1 MQKKNR
7 LKQILAFVLAFA
19 MLITGMIPG
28 TMGLNRVKAD
38 EVSSTA
44 QEQDIYFLNE
54 KNEKV
59 YMDSDNTFT
68 LTTDDKGKFVADGV
82 NNPYWDCSRVYVTV
96 KDPNSGNENKKSW
109 YWVRENGDFN
119 PYAQESQ
126 TTVTLYENGEYGT
139 KKLTFTL
146 KITKAESPY
155 VELKAYIGNTEL
167 TTSNPYSVNVADK
180 VSVTFKARKEGETD
194 FSWISPDLLDVKE
207 KNANYGR
214 YDRVNKTFTVLRDD
228 DTAGFTV
235 SLKSN
240 EEVAV
245 SFLLK
250 ANIVQIQDFTVSVPK
265 VAYIDA
271 WNTLAGEQYIGTSYS
286 VSYTPYNTSNRDLKW
301 EDLTPEIAEYSDEV
315 FTNGIVPK
323 KAGIARFLVS
333 SKQNPEVKHEV
344 TMEFKYKN
352 PLEKAFLEK
361 DTLNIETGTR
371 QSLTIHTTPENAT
384 EQRFEWTYSKDG
396 IVKVTDEINGS
407 ITDPTAKETIHTIRA
422 IKSGTVVVTGTP
434 IDNTAGCEPIVFTV
448 NVTKGGTVVNPVDID
463 KIVSDGIASAVGYMN
478 EVQKTYEYNNEWAVI
493 TKYRTGQKLDKKTLN
508 SYYNSV
514 AAKVATW
521 KSTQKPTDIARV
533 SLALSAIGADITDVK
548 GVNLAEMMYN
558 SPLLKT
564 GSNELIWCLIALDA
578 TDIKIP
584 DNAKW
589 TREKMVDALLSF
601 QNENGGYGLYNNK
614 TYDVDLTGM
623 AFQALAPYAKEEK
636 VQASI
641 EKSLEF
647 LQDKLSADYG
657 YDTSETCSQV
667 ILGLSA
673 LKLDPLENGF
683 GTEEKNIFSYF
694 QENYAVPEG
703 GFRHVANGDA
713 NYMGTYQALE
723 ALESYRRYAAGETA
737 FWDMKDVEKF
747 VPDDNSKPASKPATN
762 PSTKPATGTTQKKP
776 ATKVSKPGR
785 VTVKKAKR
793 TGKKIK
799 LQWKKVK
806 GCAGYQVWTSNKKN
820 GKYKLIKTRKGIN
833 TVSYTLKQKTK
844 KKVYVKVR
852 AYKNAGKTKVYGSYS
867 KVKTV
872 K

>member
-1 MQKKNR
+1 MQRKNR
-7 LKQILAFVLAFA
+7 LKQLLAFVLAFA
-19 MLITGMIPG
+19 MLITGIVPG
-28 TMGLNRVKAD
+28 SITALRN
-38 EVSSTA
+38 VSA
-44 QEQDIYFLNE
+44 AEEQSQIEDGTVYFQYSNGQIQ
-54 KNEKV
+54 
-59 YMDSDNTFT
+59 YMDE
-68 LTTDDKGKFVADGV
+68 
-82 NNPYWDCSRVYVTV
+82 
-96 KDPNSGNENKKSW
+96 NS
-109 YWVRENGDFN
+109 
-119 PYAQESQ
+119 
-126 TTVTLYENGEYGT
+126 
-139 KKLTFTL
+139 TFTL
-146 KITKAESPY
+146 KTSDKGTFKVAGVSGAEWECSSKVQEETPDHTISTGTHYWIKYMTGVFDGTPGAKELSAYVLAGGKKIDFKLKVIEEQY
-155 VELKAYIGNTEL
+155 VELKAYIGDTEL
-167 TTSNPYSVNVADK
+167 TESSPYPVNVTDK

-194 FSWISPDLLDVKE
+194 FSWISPDLLDVHE

-228 DTAGFTV
+228 DVAGFTV
-235 SLKSN
+235 DLKSN
-240 EEVAV
+240 ENVKV
-245 SFLLK
+245 VFSLT
-250 ANIVQIQDFTVSVPK
+250 ANKVQMKDFTVSVPS

-271 WNTLAGEQYIGTSYS
+271 WNTLAGNQYIGATYS
-286 VSYTPYNTSNRDLKW
+286 VSYTPYNTSNRDLEWKN
-301 EDLTPEIAEYSDEV
+301 LTPEIAEYSDEV
-315 FTNGIVPK
+315 FSNGIVPK
-323 KAGIARFLVS
+323 KAGIAKFLVS
-333 SKQNPEVKHEV
+333 SKQNPEIKYEV
-344 TMEFKYKN
+344 QMEFKYRY
-352 PLEKAFLEK
+352 PLEKASVEK
-361 DTLNIETGTR
+361 DTFNVRPGSQT
-371 QSLTIHTTPENAT
+371 LTITTTPVNAT
-384 EQRFEWTYSKDG
+384 EQRFDWSYSEDG

-407 ITDPTAKETIHTIRA
+407 ITEPGAKTTSHVLRA
-422 IKSGTVVVTGTP
+422 MKEGTVVVTGTP

-463 KIVSDGIASAVGYMN
+463 KIVSDGITSAVGYMN
-478 EVQKTYEYNNEWAVI
+478 EAQKTYEYDNEWAVI

-694 QENYAVPEG
+694 QKNYAVPEG

-762 PSTKPATGTTQKKP
+762 PSTKPSTGTTQKKP

-833 TVSYTLKQKTK
+833 TVSYILKQKTK

-852 AYKNAGKTKVYGSYS
+852 AYKNAGKTKVYGNYS